1 MVTFAWQMRIQRYTI
16 YIILLLSGILDIK
29 AQGRLTNGL
38 EYNLSAEMSSSF
50 GDHTPLWLNANKY
63 GLSSLDKQN
72 GHLRVGIERPIETD
86 SLREWAIGYGI
97 DIATAYNYT
106 SNFIIQQ
113 AYGEVGWK
121 KGLLT
126 VGSKQMPMEL
136 KNQELSSGSQT
147 LGINA
152 RPIPQV
158 RLSLPKYWTLP
169 ILNNWVSV
177 KGHIAYGKMTD
188 NNWQED
194 FAASSGNKYAKDIL
208 FHSKAGFIKIG
219 NENKW
224 QHFSLELGLEMACQ
238 FGGTSFNVTG
248 VEGGAQSII
257 KNESGLGAFWN
268 ALTLSGSEITEDN
281 YKNVNGNHLG
291 CWMVRLN
298 LDLDKWY
305 IGLYGEHFFE
315 DHSSMLFLDYDGY
328 GKGNDWNNRK
338 KNKFLLYD
346 FKDMMLG
353 AEIKLKNFN
362 YLNNIVAEYIYS
374 KYQSGPIYHDHNI
387 NISDHIGG
395 VDDYYNHSIYPG
407 WQHWGQVIGNPL
419 YLSPIYNED
428 GKIEIKNNRFYAF
441 HLGLSGD
448 PLPNLHYR
456 VLTTYQKGWGT
467 YHAPYSNPHHDISF
481 LAGADYNFP
490 IESSL
495 ESWSVRVAYGTD
507 IGNIY
512 GNNHGFQITVR
523 KNGILGL

>member
-1 MVTFAWQMRIQRYTI
+1 MRIQRYTI

-158 RLSLPKYWTLP
+158 RLSLPEYWTLP

-219 NENKW
+219 NENKC

-362 YLNNIVAEYIYS
+362 CLNNIVAEYIYS

-441 HLGLSGD
+441 HLGLSGV

-467 YHAPYSNPHHDISF
+467 YNQPYYNPRQNISI
-481 LAGADYNFP
+481 L
-490 IESSL
+490 L
-495 ESWSVRVAYGTD
+495 EAIYMFQECSKLKGWSVRGAFAMDKGKLL
-507 IGNIY
+507 
-512 GNNHGFQITVR
+512 GNNEGFQITLS
-523 KNGILGL
+523 KIGLLD